1 MSTLDTVFAR
11 YRYSFASL
19 KIAKQIMSTNKH
31 CDVIPLFP
39 EKDEDSATTGWDPY
53 IFSILAD
60 RQKSFV
66 EERRRVPRPLTAARR
81 RALLISGSHNAK
93 KKDKR

>member
-1 MSTLDTVFAR
+1 
-11 YRYSFASL
+11 
-19 KIAKQIMSTNKH
+19 MSTNKH

-53 IFSILAD
+53 IFSILTD
-60 RQKSFV
+60 RKKSYV

-81 RALLISGSHNAK
+81 RAILISGQQKS
-93 KKDKR
+93 DKTKR